1 MLDNSSAA
9 SDDIGNNSDILLGSP
24 FDRFSQSLEPD
35 SSSGI
40 FDSSDSFNRN
50 ANDEDISPMSN
61 DLLYGGNPFAGDNFW
76 NIFADG
82 NNPNSGNFLDSIGS
96 EWNFSGAATPS
107 QILTISNDA
116 IVVPHSDEYNN
127 LLLNAPQAQASFNTN
142 SASVI
147 WL

>member
-9 SDDIGNNSDILLGSP
+9 SDRTSNNSDILLGSP
-24 FDRFSQSLEPD
+24 SDRFSEALEPD
-35 SSSGI
+35 SSSNVFGN
-40 FDSSDSFNRN
+40 SDSFDRN
-50 ANDEDISPMSN
+50 ANDEAISPMSN
-61 DLLYGGNPFAGDNFW
+61 DLLSGGNPFASDNFW

-82 NNPNSGNFLDSIGS
+82 NNPNSGNFPNPIGS

-142 SASVI
+142 LASVI

>member
-9 SDDIGNNSDILLGSP
+9 SDDTGNNSDTLLGSP
-24 FDRFSQSLEPD
+24 FDRFSESLELD
-35 SSSGI
+35 GSSDI
-40 FDSSDSFNRN
+40 FGSSDSFDRN

-76 NIFADG
+76 NIFADE
-82 NNPNSGNFLDSIGS
+82 NNPNSGNFPDPIGS

-127 LLLNAPQAQASFNTN
+127 LLLNASQAQASLNTN
-142 SASVI
+142 SDSVI